1 MKETF
6 KYKGF
11 EGSMEFSSEDECLV
25 GEVLF
30 IQSKIIYIGDT
41 FLELKSAF
49 EDAVEAYLMHCKSH
63 NIEPEKPCSGT
74 FNVRIGS
81 SLHKE
86 AIKYAYEH
94 EISLNEVMVKA
105 VSCLVLDEIHHTHTI
120 KIEQENNASFI
131 TTFGNQVV
139 EIGGRNVK
147 FC

>member
-11 EGSMEFSSEDECLV
+11 EGSMEFSAEDECLV

-30 IQSKIIYIGDT
+30 VNSKIIYIGET
-41 FLELKSAF
+41 FPELKKAF
-49 EDAVEAYLMHCKSH
+49 EDAIDAYLSHCQQHGIK
-63 NIEPEKPCSGT
+63 PEKPCSGT

-81 SLHKE
+81 NLHKE
-86 AIKYAYEH
+86 AVRYAYKH
-94 EISLNEVMVKA
+94 EVSLNEVMVKA

-120 KIEQENNASFI
+120 KIEQNSNNSFT
-131 TTFGNQVV
+131 TTFNKNSTEYRGGNVT
-139 EIGGRNVK
+139 

>member
-1 MKETF
+1 MKDTL

-11 EGSMEFSSEDECLV
+11 CGSMEFSLEDECLV
-25 GEVLF
+25 GVVLF

-41 FLELKSAF
+41 IAELKTAF
-49 EDAVEAYLMHCKSH
+49 EQAVDAYLLHCVEH

-74 FNVRIGS
+74 FNIRIGA

-105 VSCLVLDEIHHTHTI
+105 VSCLVFDEIHHTHTI
-120 KIEQENNASFI
+120 KIEQMQNASFV
-131 TTFGNQVV
+131 TTFSNQSV
-139 EIGGRNVK
+139 ELGASNVK